1 MADILKELQRKEV
14 IVYSMGVQYK
24 GTLIEVNESEIYLR
38 TQAGWVTIPMDRVSS
53 IKKAQSLVDFS
64 GNSKY

>member
-1 MADILKELQRKEV
+1 
-14 IVYSMGVQYK
+14 MGVQYK

-38 TQAGWVTIPMDRVSS
+38 TQAGWVTIPMERVSS
-53 IKKAQSLVDFS
+53 IKKAPTLVDFS